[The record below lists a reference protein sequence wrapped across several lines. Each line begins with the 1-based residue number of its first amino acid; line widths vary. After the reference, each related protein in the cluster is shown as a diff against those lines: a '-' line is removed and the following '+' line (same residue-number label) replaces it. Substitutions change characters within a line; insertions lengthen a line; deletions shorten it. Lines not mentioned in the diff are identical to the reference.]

1 MNLWKWEDFIEEKDI
16 RVHIQILLD
25 WIDGY
30 LQESVLPSVSALE
43 YLEKCKENQ
52 EFKFDFT
59 YRENL
64 SKVNFKVIE
73 KITAS
78 LLLPLYGKKDFNQ
91 VLNRVVISVLGS
103 KQKFKEN
110 FEGRKLK
117 KLSFETSSPESRL
130 CDVLKSWCEKMMIH

>member
-78 LLLPLYGKKDFNQ
+78 LY
-91 VLNRVVISVLGS
+91 
-103 KQKFKEN
+103 
-110 FEGRKLK
+110 
-117 KLSFETSSPESRL
+117 
-130 CDVLKSWCEKMMIH
+130 LKSAQKTLFLVLSPRIYLKNLNKN